1 MSNSHEVEDS
11 WLDQMGGESL
21 DGSGF
26 EAETP
31 DTAYSNDHSSA
42 RFQSTTGK
50 EPTDVHE

>member
-1 MSNSHEVEDS
+1 MSNSHEVEDG

-21 DGSGF
+21 KGSGF

-31 DTAYSNDHSSA
+31 DTDAHSA
-42 RFQSTTGK
+42 VAFQSATGK